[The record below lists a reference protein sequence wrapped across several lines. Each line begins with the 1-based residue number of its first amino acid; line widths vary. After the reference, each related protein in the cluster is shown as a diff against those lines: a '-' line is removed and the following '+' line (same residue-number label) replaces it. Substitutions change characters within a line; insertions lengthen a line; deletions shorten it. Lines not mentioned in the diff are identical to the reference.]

1 MEETLNQSE
10 AFFLKYKKAIIG
22 VVIALVVI
30 IAGIV
35 LYKTYVSGPN
45 EIKAS
50 TAIAKGQEYFA
61 ANNFEMALNG
71 DSANFKGFAKLADE
85 YSSTQA
91 GNLANLYAGLCYAK
105 LDKWEDAVK
114 YLEKYDGADDQMI
127 SPAAE
132 GALGNAYAHLN
143 QLDNAVS
150 HLKKAAEKAD
160 NNSLSPTFLIQA
172 GEILES
178 QGKNDEALKLYQTVK
193 EKYFNSMA
201 SQTIDAY
208 IERVSAK
215 SVMATKNL
223 SDYDISKVPD
233 ASNMIFGVVVA
244 EWNPE
249 ITGALLDGCV
259 STLEKHGALPE
270 NIHVKTVPGSF
281 ELIYGAH
288 QMTLNDGYDAVIIL
302 GSVIRGETPHFDYIC
317 QGVTEGIARL
327 NATSNIPVIYGLLTT
342 NDLQQAKD
350 RAGGRLG
357 NKGDECAVVAIKM
370 AKF

>member
-1 MEETLNQSE
+1 MAKTTNQQQAAPTMEETLNQSE

-35 LYKTYVSGPN
+35 LYKTYVSGPQ

-71 DSANFKGFAKLADE
+71 DSASFKGFVKLADE
-85 YSSTQA
+85 YSSTAA

-215 SVMATKNL
+215 
-223 SDYDISKVPD
+223 
-233 ASNMIFGVVVA
+233 
-244 EWNPE
+244 
-249 ITGALLDGCV
+249 
-259 STLEKHGALPE
+259 
-270 NIHVKTVPGSF
+270 
-281 ELIYGAH
+281 
-288 QMTLNDGYDAVIIL
+288 
-302 GSVIRGETPHFDYIC
+302 
-317 QGVTEGIARL
+317 
-327 NATSNIPVIYGLLTT
+327 
-342 NDLQQAKD
+342 
-350 RAGGRLG
+350 
-357 NKGDECAVVAIKM
+357 
-370 AKF
+370 